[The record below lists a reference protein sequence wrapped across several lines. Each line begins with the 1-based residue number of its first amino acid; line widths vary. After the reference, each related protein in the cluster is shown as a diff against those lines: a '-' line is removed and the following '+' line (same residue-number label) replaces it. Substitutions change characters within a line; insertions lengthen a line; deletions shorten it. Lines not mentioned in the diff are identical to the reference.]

1 MYPGHFCGPRG
12 KLEFTHLNVEGVVGD
27 VHGALAHVDGLGQ
40 QRHVALVVHLHTRH
54 VSRHTCLSTASTW
67 ISVRISR
74 PCSPSPAALYST
86 MSGVHTRSQ
95 GSLAR
100 ATCHACHVSR
110 LWSPGVADVV
120 VVVRVPHEEHVVPL
134 GDHLAVGR
142 HGLSSLVLPHD
153 TCQVSRV
160 SGVTCYHVHDVV
172 ERHLQRD
179 VDHVVRVG
187 GGQHVVAGRVVTQ
200 QVHRQLRDRDT
211 FSIFNC
217 GE

>member
-1 MYPGHFCGPRG
+1 M
-12 KLEFTHLNVEGVVGD
+12 
-27 VHGALAHVDGLGQ
+27 
-40 QRHVALVVHLHTRH
+40 
-54 VSRHTCLSTASTW
+54 
-67 ISVRISR
+67 
-74 PCSPSPAALYST
+74 
-86 MSGVHTRSQ
+86 
-95 GSLAR
+95 
-100 ATCHACHVSR
+100 
-110 LWSPGVADVV
+110 
-120 VVVRVPHEEHVVPL
+120 PL

-142 HGLSSLVLPHD
+142 HGLCSLVLPHV
-153 TCQVSRV
+153 TCHVSRV

-187 GGQHVVAGRVVTQ
+187 GGQHVVAGGVVTQ

>member
-54 VSRHTCLSTASTW
+54 VSRHTCLITASTW

-142 HGLSSLVLPHD
+142 HGLSSLVLPHV
-153 TCQVSRV
+153 TCHVSRV
-160 SGVTCYHVHDVV
+160 RCQWCDVLPCP
-172 ERHLQRD
+172 RC
-179 VDHVVRVG
+179 
-187 GGQHVVAGRVVTQ
+187 GRAP
-200 QVHRQLRDRDT
+200 
-211 FSIFNC
+211 SAA
-217 GE
+217 